1 MTTKDKSDQM
11 EQIQDQVRTRYSQ
24 ATAKLKRPW
33 SLAPHKDFW
42 AIFRSGGSDHRLVDA
57 IGIGATQEEAWSD
70 ALSNIEMEEASKL
83 AKEAE
88 AKRRA
93 VIGDNGL
100 IDRLVER
107 LRSEDY
113 DEYRTDEEN
122 RAALEEAFLAGKKLG

>member
-1 MTTKDKSDQM
+1 MTTKHVADQM
-11 EQIQDQVRTRYSQ
+11 EQIQDQVRARYPQ
-24 ATAKLKRPW
+24 ATARFKRPW

-42 AIFRSGGSDHRLVDA
+42 AIFRSDDYDEYPDA
-57 IGIGATQEEAWSD
+57 IGIGATQEGAWSA
-70 ALSNIEMEEASKL
+70 ALVNIEMKEASEL

-93 VIGDNGL
+93 DIGDDGL

-107 LRSEDY
+107 LRSNDY

-122 RAALEEAFLAGKKLG
+122 RAALEEAFLAGKSSK